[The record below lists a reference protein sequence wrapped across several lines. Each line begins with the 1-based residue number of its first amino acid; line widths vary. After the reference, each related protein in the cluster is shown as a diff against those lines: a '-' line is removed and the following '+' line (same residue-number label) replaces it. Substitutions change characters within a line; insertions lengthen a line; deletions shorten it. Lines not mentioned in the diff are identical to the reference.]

1 MTIRWP
7 CVTPAFNLG
16 RMSRVR
22 KQWPGRANVAAGA
35 FFPLFFGVFEF
46 FAKPTR
52 TSRLQKKMYFSGGG
66 RRMSIALV
74 ENGQR
79 VKRKK
84 SQGVNVESDQ
94 EDKTVSLKVKKNHAK
109 SPNPQRKKF

>member
-52 TSRLQKKMYFSGGG
+52 TSRLQIKMYFSGE
-66 RRMSIALV
+66 RRMPIALV

-79 VKRKK
+79 VKKKK
-84 SQGVNVESDQ
+84 SQGVNFADQ
-94 EDKTVSLKVKKNHAK
+94 ESKKKTVSSK
-109 SPNPQRKKF
+109 